1 MAPTDPALM
10 STPATGVSLTS
21 GPASDAIFGAVLEIA
36 GTIEKDQ
43 IEPRALR
50 SALALLSAD
59 GASIWLTHE
68 GSLAC
73 PVAIGHHAGA
83 LLGRRA
89 AHAELGASFE
99 DEGPTV
105 ALSAPFGTGPQIDG

>member
-10 STPATGVSLTS
+10 TTPAAGVSLTS
-21 GPASDAIFGAVLEIA
+21 GPALDAVFGAVLEIA
-36 GTIEKDQ
+36 GTIDADQ

-59 GASIWLTHE
+59 GASIWQTHE

-89 AHAELGASFE
+89 ASAELGASFE
-99 DEGPTV
+99 D
-105 ALSAPFGTGPQIDG
+105 

>member
-10 STPATGVSLTS
+10 STPAAGVSLTS
-21 GPASDAIFGAVLEIA
+21 GPVFGAVLEIA
-36 GTIEKDQ
+36 GTIVKDQ

-89 AHAELGASFE
+89 THADLGASFE
-99 DEGPTV
+99 DEGPAV
-105 ALSAPFGTGPQIDG
+105 ALTATFGTGL